1 MVVWQ
6 AEGSN
11 ASSCG
16 VRPYRAVRLP
26 EPRVK
31 RGRHLRI
38 VPRDHPLKCE
48 IHNPML
54 TAIADL
60 RPGSVAWKIGES
72 EVAIAPIGQ
81 EDATTTTLK

>member
-1 MVVWQ
+1 MHRVVEFGLIGRSGFLSRGFNE
-6 AEGSN
+6 EGI
-11 ASSCG
+11 
-16 VRPYRAVRLP
+16 
-26 EPRVK
+26 
-31 RGRHLRI
+31 LRI

-60 RPGSVAWKIGES
+60 RPGSVAWKIGKS